1 MTVISDTHKQKEQRN
16 RKEKT
21 RRHLVR
27 AQAKTQNR
35 ETVLRHGA
43 RRRSRPNPTLEKTK
57 TARASSR
64 EFSFLCKQRR
74 WRREGSGSALFPD
87 KR

>member
-1 MTVISDTHKQKEQRN
+1 MTVISEAHKQKEQRN

-35 ETVLRHGA
+35 GTVLRHEGA
-43 RRRSRPNPTLEKTK
+43 PQSRPTPPSKN
-57 TARASSR
+57 
-64 EFSFLCKQRR
+64 
-74 WRREGSGSALFPD
+74 REGEFA
-87 KR
+87 

>member
-1 MTVISDTHKQKEQRN
+1 MLKRPRCDTNEGSETEVTVISDTHKQKEQRN

-35 ETVLRHGA
+35 ETVLRHGGA
-43 RRRSRPNPTLEKTK
+43 PPFEAKPHPRKNKN
-57 TARASSR
+57 
-64 EFSFLCKQRR
+64 
-74 WRREGSGSALFPD
+74 REGEFA
-87 KR
+87 

>member
-27 AQAKTQNR
+27 AQAKNQNR
-35 ETVLRHGA
+35 ETVLRHGGA
-43 RRRSRPNPTLEKTK
+43 PPFEANPTLEK

-64 EFSFLCKQRR
+64 EFSFL
-74 WRREGSGSALFPD
+74 
-87 KR
+87 